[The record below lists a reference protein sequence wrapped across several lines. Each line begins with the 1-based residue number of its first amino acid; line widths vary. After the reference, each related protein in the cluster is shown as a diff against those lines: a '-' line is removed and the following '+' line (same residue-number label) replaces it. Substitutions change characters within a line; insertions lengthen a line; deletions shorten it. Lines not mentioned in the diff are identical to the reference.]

1 MRVGQHLALVTGEE
15 QMIAPR
21 TTCPNCG
28 ESELTRI
35 ERVIQGTQVLL
46 SYYCGGCE
54 HVWQNADGIT
64 TPRPPARPSAPKRRP
79 R

>member
-1 MRVGQHLALVTGEE
+1 MMTE
-15 QMIAPR
+15 R

-28 ESELTRI
+28 KSGLTRI
-35 ERVIQGTQVLL
+35 ERVIQGTQIFL

-54 HVWQNADGIT
+54 HVWQIPDAIT
-64 TPRPPARPSAPKRRP
+64 TRPPAKPSVPKRRP

>member
-1 MRVGQHLALVTGEE
+1 
-15 QMIAPR
+15 MIPAR
-21 TTCPNCG
+21 TICPNCG

-35 ERVIQGTQVLL
+35 ERVIQGTQMLL

-54 HVWQNADGIT
+54 HVWQTADSIT
-64 TPRPPARPSAPKRRP
+64 TFRPPAKPSAPKRRP